1 MSRVEVGTKWS
12 NLSLVDKVCR
22 FGIDEDDEVE
32 LGGSDQPSGQSQV
45 GQVGQGQPESGQVT
59 KVESPKRRG
68 RPKVAKSDQPS
79 QVSQGQDDT
88 KSSGRNAWRGDKEEY
103 NVWMSKRSYYRKMVK
118 KYAALVNGPDQT
130 KVGLAKLKLAE
141 YQEMEKQSD
150 IAIEAAR
157 VKYGINKRGG
167 SKKVLTD
174 EIDELE

>member
-32 LGGSDQPSGQSQV
+32 LGGSDQPSGQGQV
-45 GQVGQGQPESGQVT
+45 GQVA

-157 VKYGINKRGG
+157 AKYGINKRGG